1 MSGEVVL
8 SNQLRM
14 RGPDGGENWPEVK
27 VELIVASDGRYVV
40 MSASKGEID
49 RIQLEVTSCVFET
62 TLGANTFEIVTTSKI
77 VHFSTPAVD
86 VTTTWIKYLRDS
98 ISKCDPYPSDPI
110 FKEALTR
117 QQGDTYDV
125 SFLDHKPLGIVLERS
140 GEWALVKV
148 AKSDAGVQVGSA
160 LACIDGKLC
169 AFYSF
174 LIKLSS
180 RCFYRLEH
188 ILTDHRTLKEL
199 DSSPET
205 YLSHC
210 SI

>member
-1 MSGEVVL
+1 MKQPRHIQGDVNFGFNMSGEVVL

-40 MSASKGEID
+40 MSTSGAEID

-148 AKSDAGVQVGSA
+148 TKSDAGVQVGSA
-160 LACIDGKLC
+160 LACIDGT
-169 AFYSF
+169 
-174 LIKLSS
+174 LS
-180 RCFYRLEH
+180 RLLEDS
-188 ILTDHRTLKEL
+188 LLKS
-199 DSSPET
+199 D
-205 YLSHC
+205 
-210 SI
+210 

>member
-40 MSASKGEID
+40 MSSSGVEID

-160 LACIDGKLC
+160 LACIDGEVV
-169 AFYSF
+169 
-174 LIKLSS
+174 
-180 RCFYRLEH
+180 RLQ
-188 ILTDHRTLKEL
+188 
-199 DSSPET
+199 
-205 YLSHC
+205 
-210 SI
+210 